1 MRLQIRNKDHKY
13 PFDLISVCQND
24 REHTMEFNA
33 EFFVEQ
39 FKRKLTLGRNNNIIV
54 SENKKECW

>member
-24 REHTMEFNA
+24 RAHTMEFNA

-39 FKRKLTLGRNNNIIV
+39 FKRKLTLGRNNVIV
-54 SENKKECW
+54 SEYKN

>member
-13 PFDLISVCQND
+13 PLDLISVCQND

-33 EFFVEQ
+33 EFFCRTVQ
-39 FKRKLTLGRNNNIIV
+39 TKVDTRT
-54 SENKKECW
+54 